1 MKTRRHMSASHN
13 RPDGIYR
20 GTIQTV
26 SWPTLRALRATLVLL
41 VFSVN
46 AIGGLPLGKTKD
58 HWWQDPIIED
68 PKHCPTDEQM
78 HRYGICY
85 EDQVTR
91 VKAFLAALEG
101 CDWAAL
107 SKMLAAAV
115 YLTNERDGNS
125 RMYSREECLNRLIAS
140 CARFSELRFA
150 LRTDT
155 LRWNVH
161 RDSDGQIIHSTAKAL
176 CITTYHNDANGQ
188 NYSGTYGVEIEVAWG
203 PAAGLWGAGPSG
215 IITNI
220 GFLNGNVKPAE
231 SKEQDDRREE
241 RGAGTAQDL

>member
-1 MKTRRHMSASHN
+1 MNAFPIRLDRLCPARHQNA
-13 RPDGIYR
+13 
-20 GTIQTV
+20 
-26 SWPTLRALRATLVLL
+26 SWPTLQSLLAILALLLTALL
-41 VFSVN
+41 VGTSL
-46 AIGGLPLGKTKD
+46 AGLPLGKPKD
-58 HWWQDPIIED
+58 LPRWQKGPIIED
-68 PKHCPTDEQM
+68 SKRVPTPEQM

-125 RMYSREECLNRLIAS
+125 CMYSREECLNRLIAS

-155 LRWNVH
+155 LRWSVH
-161 RDSDGQIIHSTAKAL
+161 RDSDGQIVHSTAKAL
-176 CITTYHNDANGQ
+176 CVTTYHNDANGQ

-220 GFLNGNVKPAE
+220 GFLNGNVKPGE
-231 SKEQDDRREE
+231 SKEQGDRREE
-241 RGAGTAQDL
+241 RGSVTAQDL